1 MFALSKYAFLFICTL
16 FLAGCSFFEEDDKK
30 SSASSLLPDI
40 NTILSTE
47 SPVGIWMLEISADSF
62 ESFYTT
68 DFEEHSTDYSS
79 NYHAYKFLRIE
90 NDPVEENSFL
100 INDCYY
106 SFRGMPTIFTGW
118 QLVNST
124 LLSPAV
130 DVEEDDN
137 GLFTITSSSQGEL
150 TLVNNLQLSGT
161 QKSSFGVSFASSLD
175 TGDPLALPDFTIWQ
189 AMADILF
196 PKTSSSNLS
205 IKGVKVSDETIFS
218 QASELDIQLNISSNT
233 SGTSIDASQI
243 ECISST
249 TKTRKTFTNNPETEI
264 AESIESSNDFN
275 AYFINDTF
283 VNIENL
289 TQEDTISNTII
300 LELDEAE
307 SWSFIK
313 YSSNCLEG
321 ENCEHLSFFE
331 QSSSLNTKGHLSTSI
346 EYATDTEINVQAT
359 LSIHVK

>member
-1 MFALSKYAFLFICTL
+1 MLTLSKYAFLFICTL

-40 NTILSTE
+40 NTSLSTE

-68 DFEEHSTDYSS
+68 DFEEYSTDYSS
-79 NYHAYKFLRIE
+79 NYHTYKFLSIE

-100 INDCYY
+100 INDCYF
-106 SFRGMPTIFTGW
+106 SSSDIPTILTKW
-118 QLVNST
+118 LLDNST

-130 DVEEDDN
+130 DIKGDDN
-137 GLFTITSSSQGEL
+137 GLFTISISSQGEL

-161 QKSSFGVSFASSLD
+161 QKSSFGASF
-175 TGDPLALPDFTIWQ
+175 GDVVVLPELAYLE

-196 PKTSSSNLS
+196 PKISSTDLS
-205 IKGVKVSDETIFS
+205 VKGVKVSDETDFA
-218 QASELDIQLNISSNT
+218 QASELDIQLNISSNASDT
-233 SGTSIDASQI
+233 SVDTSQI
-243 ECISST
+243 KCMSST
-249 TKTRKTFTNNPETEI
+249 IKKMNGTENNPEI
-264 AESIESSNDFN
+264 GSAESIESSNSFN
-275 AYFINDTF
+275 LNFIDDTF
-283 VNIENL
+283 MRVENL
-289 TQEDTISNTII
+289 TQQDTISNNII

-331 QSSSLNTKGHLSTSI
+331 QSSSLNTRGRLSTSI
-346 EYATDTEINVQAT
+346 EYATDTEINAQAT

>member
-1 MFALSKYAFLFICTL
+1 MLTLSKYAFLFICTL

-40 NTILSTE
+40 NTSLSTE

-68 DFEEHSTDYSS
+68 DFEEHSTDHSS
-79 NYHAYKFLRIE
+79 IYHAYKFLRIE

-100 INDCYY
+100 INDCYF
-106 SFRGMPTIFTGW
+106 SSSDIPTILTKW
-118 QLVNST
+118 LLDNST

-130 DVEEDDN
+130 DIKGDDN
-137 GLFTITSSSQGEL
+137 GLFTISISSQGEL

-161 QKSSFGVSFASSLD
+161 QKSSFGASF
-175 TGDPLALPDFTIWQ
+175 GDFVVLPELEYLK

-196 PKTSSSNLS
+196 PKTSSTDLS